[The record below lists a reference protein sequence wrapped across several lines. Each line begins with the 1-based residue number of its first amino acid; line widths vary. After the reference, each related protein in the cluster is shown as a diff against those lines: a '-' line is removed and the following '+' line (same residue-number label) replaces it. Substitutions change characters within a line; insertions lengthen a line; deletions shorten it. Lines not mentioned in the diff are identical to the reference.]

1 MEQLKEKALLA
12 AKIAAQN
19 AQLSLK
25 KAEQELDRKE
35 KEALLLKQEAD
46 EDDLAV
52 RVKDFEDADSVAGK
66 ADNQSRMKG

>member
-1 MEQLKEKALLA
+1 MEQLKERALLA
-12 AKIAAQN
+12 AKLAAQN

-25 KAEQELDRKE
+25 KAEQEVDRKE

-52 RVKDFEDADSVAGK
+52 
-66 ADNQSRMKG
+66 